1 MAQLISKL
9 ITWGL
14 ILLSLGTISEVTYSL
29 AKGAAQEQ
37 IISLTKLNK
46 ALNGPKK

>member
-14 ILLSLGTISEVTYSL
+14 VLLSLGTIGEVTYSL

-37 IISLTKLNK
+37 IISLKKINSALTK
-46 ALNGPKK
+46 